1 MLADLF
7 QYIPS
12 EVDGRGEAVPL
23 AMIPDFTLERGRLLR
38 HDGLM
43 FVDGKFC
50 CPPRDIILRIRALMK
65 LFSINAIQ
73 FRAVNSDSLFQS
85 WAHAEKATEMSLAY
99 KLLSTEHVQRLS
111 YPRVMVQD
119 QTTKVT
125 LALGVQSN
133 HGLLSERTH
142 HRDDGEAISMNSTTE
157 LENFCKRELYRNVCS
172 HDVVLVDMLRR
183 AAPVETDISIVNA
196 DVMVQSL
203 GFGRSTVLF
212 SEERALKLL
221 YEEGHET
228 SFDPVTKLE
237 LLLQGAIGSY
247 HGILVYT
254 DAMRP
259 LWYRFLRDDECF
271 VVGPPSHLGK
281 LFHRE
286 DVSTSID
293 DKRAA
298 ITRHQTYSAY
308 VFDKAV
314 VRVG

>member
-12 EVDGRGEAVPL
+12 EVGGRGEAVPL
-23 AMIPDFTLERGRLLR
+23 AMIPDFTLERGRLSR

-43 FVDGKFC
+43 FIGGKFC
-50 CPPRDIILRIRALMK
+50 CPPQDIVLRIRALIK
-65 LFSINAIQ
+65 LFHINAIQ
-73 FRAVNSDSLFQS
+73 FRAVNSDSLFQN
-85 WAHAEKATEMSLAY
+85 WAHTEKATEMSLAH

-125 LALGVQSN
+125 LAMGVQSN
-133 HGLLSERTH
+133 HGLLSEKEH
-142 HRDDGEAISMNSTTE
+142 QRDDGEALSMTTTDRE
-157 LENFCKRELYRNVCS
+157 KFFKREIYRNVCS
-172 HDVVLVDMLRR
+172 YDAVLVDMLRR

-203 GFGRSTVLF
+203 GFGRSTALF
-212 SEERALKLL
+212 SSERASKMLF
-221 YEEGHET
+221 EEGLQNV
-228 SFDPVTKLE
+228 FDPVTKLD

-247 HGILVYT
+247 RGILVYT

-259 LWYRFLRDDECF
+259 LGYRALEEDDNY

-286 DVSTSID
+286 EVSTSID
-293 DKRAA
+293 DKKAA
-298 ITRHQTYSAY
+298 ITRHQTYSAF